1 MQKTIRIFKNK
12 IEYFTCFLIN
22 DLIRKSK
29 VKILLIDVTVMIT
42 FPNTIS
48 DDPDSTFKSTRHVS
62 SDTGDHYGFNHFGTF
77 SGSGFLNGVTPVSTI
92 TVFGLIGDFCISDAD
107 CQVPNSACS
116 LRSRRFVCC
125 FVKGHN
131 HE

>member
-1 MQKTIRIFKNK
+1 M
-12 IEYFTCFLIN
+12 
-22 DLIRKSK
+22 SK
-29 VKILLIDVTVMIT
+29 VKILLTDLNDL
-42 FPNTIS
+42 NTIS

-125 FVKGHN
+125 FVKGQN